1 MSFDLLH
8 GFRLGPLTVEPLRG
22 AVTGPDGE
30 ARHLEPKVMDVFV
43 CLAEHANELVTREE
57 LQEAVWGGRAVTDEP
72 LTRAI
77 GELRRALEDGGG
89 DSNYIETV
97 PKRGYRLIGVIR
109 RPDGSRPE
117 SDQTHSQPRQRKLAF
132 VIVTALV
139 LTLAYAAYDVLVID
153 RSQKQTLTSD
163 LSIAVLPFVNMSDD
177 PGNEYFSDGL
187 SEEILNLL
195 AKIPGLKVIA
205 RTSSFSFKGK
215 NEDVRVIGQTLG
227 VKTVLEGSVRKSGDQ
242 VRITAQLNDASD
254 GTHIWSETYNR
265 KLGDIFKVQEDIA
278 NRVALAM
285 KVALTGNTGGSV
297 DKIDLVGTNNLAAYE
312 KYLKGLQQKNAGTN
326 EYRFQAERSFKQ
338 ALAMDP
344 DYYEAMMQL
353 VYTYALLRSGGGITR
368 AEAIEYSRPLLDRL
382 LEERPDNGLALAL
395 DTDIRNYDSVNVEK
409 RQAAMIAAIERTPNE
424 PQLYRTLAILL
435 RLAGQPEEALQ
446 WLERGITVDPLDWHL
461 RMTRMVWKMQ
471 DGDVDEAEASYARAI
486 AANPD
491 DLSLLMWG
499 TEIQMLRKRYAE
511 WFVMNRKLMELDP
524 LDIEMPVEIAF
535 RLYLMGLD
543 DEADKYLQRGIM
555 ISPDKAFVRRVELYR
570 QVMLGND
577 LGALEMSETM
587 LRDNIEDRLG
597 TYWSAV
603 MVFMSTMSEMGNTDE
618 ALVFLEELK
627 PGVSS
632 PDFRPGN
639 WKEMALQYF
648 AFLALAQSLPK
659 EDTLSMLD
667 AVVPRWDKSFPHW
680 RYEAGL
686 AAPIASARGQTDI
699 AVELALSDL
708 ETGMAIVWTNFG
720 WGLFLYQ
727 YINDYKA
734 LALQPA
740 VAERLNELEAEA
752 REAGEDIWAY
762 IEENNLQL

>member
-1 MSFDLLH
+1 
-8 GFRLGPLTVEPLRG
+8 
-22 AVTGPDGE
+22 
-30 ARHLEPKVMDVFV
+30 MDVFV

-57 LQEAVWGGRAVTDEP
+57 LQETVWSGRAVTDEP

-89 DSNYIETV
+89 DSEYIETV
-97 PKRGYRLIGVIR
+97 PKRGYRLIGEIR

-117 SDQTHSQPRQRKLAF
+117 SDQTRSQPRQHKLAF

-195 AKIPGLKVIA
+195 ARIPELKVIA

-227 VKTVLEGSVRKSGDQ
+227 VKTVLEGSVRKSGDR

-297 DKIDLVGTNNLAAYE
+297 DKIEVVGTNNLAAYE

-353 VYTYALLRSGGGITR
+353 VYTYALLRSAGGITR

-435 RLAGQPEEALQ
+435 YLAGQPEEALQ

-461 RMTRMVWKMQ
+461 RTVRMVWKMQ
-471 DGDVDEAEASYARAI
+471 DGDVDEAEAIYARAI

-511 WFVMNRKLMELDP
+511 WFAMNKKLMELDP

-543 DEADKYLQRGIM
+543 DEADKYLQRAIM
-555 ISPDKAFVRRVELYR
+555 VAPDRAYVRRAQLFR
-570 QVMLGND
+570 HVMLGNY
-577 LGALEMSETM
+577 LGAREMSETM
-587 LRDNIEDRLG
+587 LRDDIEDRLG

-603 MVFMSTMSEMGNTDE
+603 MVFMSTMSELGKANE
-618 ALVFLEELK
+618 ALAVLEELK

-632 PDFRPGN
+632 PDFHPGA
-639 WKEMALQYF
+639 WKEMALQYY
-648 AFLALAQSLPK
+648 AVLTLAQSRPK
-659 EDTLSMLD
+659 DDTLSMLD
-667 AVVPRWDKSFPHW
+667 AVVPRWDKSFPAW

-708 ETGMAIVWTNFG
+708 ETGMAILFTNYG

-727 YINDYKA
+727 YINDYKT

-740 VAERLNELEAEA
+740 VAERLSELKTEAT
-752 REAGEDIWAY
+752 EAGEDIWAY
-762 IEENNLQL
+762 IVENNLQL